1 MKKIGSFLK
10 SGKGKLLL
18 IVLILFAGIT
28 VRQRLE
34 RLYIDKQTQ
43 QGEVTTYEDGDRVGR
58 DLTYAEN
65 VPEDNKILQAFYE
78 QFPEATM
85 LVACEE
91 DLTNDGKKDLVVVY
105 NTPEQDEDSKY
116 TELVNGGHIR
126 LTVMIDTGDG
136 VNYEHTEPIPA
147 PVENQKIQ
155 FQNIDK
161 KEEIEFVLQ
170 GQKGSKVGYG
180 IFRVM
185 DDTTVNLFG
194 EGMEEC

>member
-1 MKKIGSFLK
+1 MKKISK
-10 SGKGKLLL
+10 KLLFL
-18 IVLILFAGIT
+18 VLILFAGIMLK
-28 VRQRLE
+28 QKLE
-34 RLYIDKQTQ
+34 RLYTEQQPQ
-43 QGEVTTYEDGDRVGR
+43 QGQVTTYEDGDRVGR
-58 DLTYAEN
+58 NLNYAET

-78 QFPEATM
+78 QFPTATM

-105 NTPEQDEDSKY
+105 NTPEQDEDSNY

-126 LTVMIDTGDG
+126 LTVMIDSGDG
-136 VNYEHTEPIPA
+136 VHYEHTKPIPA

-170 GQKGSKVGYG
+170 GQKGAKVGYG